1 MKKILVLFSLFII
14 LPLLSYGQQ
23 TLVKP
28 AISPNFASYDFWVGS
43 NETWNELTIS
53 PLPWKWIKPLGVR
66 ARIGSLG
73 NQWNEWDRI
82 SSEVEYIVQDI
93 EIMGTKV
100 GNFGGRWGGV
110 YSTDLYIQNYYG
122 YLLYS
127 TSISSFDIHANVGT
141 LSTYQGREWTRE
153 ITTGIRGDYRVT
165 TRITIIGEVV
175 GYDLKDFL
183 LQKGIRYTLISDT
196 IWIHLSAGNNF
207 EFRNKKARPWLL
219 YTYPDTGLLVYDASK
234 SRDMNLNPELPF
246 FNLGFSFIF

>member
-1 MKKILVLFSLFII
+1 MKKILVVLLLLITF
-14 LPLLSYGQQ
+14 PLTVHSQQ
-23 TLVKP
+23 SLVKP
-28 AISPNFASYDFWVGS
+28 STSPNLIAYDFWVGS
-43 NETWNELTIS
+43 NETWNELTVS
-53 PLPWKWIKPLGVR
+53 PIPWKWIKPLGVR

-73 NQWNEWDRI
+73 DQWNKWDRI
-82 SSEVEYIVQDI
+82 SPEVEYIVQDI
-93 EIMGTKV
+93 EIMGRKV
-100 GNFGGRWGGV
+100 GNIGGRWGGV

-141 LSTYQGREWTRE
+141 LSTFERREWTRE

-165 TRITIIGEVV
+165 TRITVIGEVL

-183 LQKGIRYTLISDT
+183 FQKGIRYQIFPDK
-196 IWIHLSAGNNF
+196 IWIELSAGNNF

-246 FNLGFSFIF
+246 FNLGVSVRL